1 MINSLS
7 TIAPIALLILSG
19 FVIKR
24 YLVTGEGFWRTTD
37 KFVYYIFFPA
47 LLLLNISTAEFD
59 IAPVFSGLAT
69 AMMSTAF
76 VAAAMFI
83 YKYITAMENKL
94 FSSVFQGSVRYNSYI
109 FIALSSNYLGEA
121 GAALSGIFIAV
132 MIIFTNMISVIILTI
147 YGQGGKMDIQDI
159 TLKTGANPLIMGA
172 LLGVGVNIS
181 GISLQ
186 QFFITDYLYY
196 LGAPAM
202 PLSLLSIGAG
212 LIFTFDR
219 TKARAISAAVFAKL
233 ILLPAF
239 AVVMLSFLPL
249 PFIMK
254 AVTILYCA
262 VPCASN
268 AYILSRQMGGNS
280 DVMASVITWGTLLS
294 PFSIYIFMYICM
306 P

>member
-59 IAPVFSGLAT
+59 IGPVFSSLAT

-76 VAAAMFI
+76 VAAAVFI

-159 TLKTGANPLIMGA
+159 TLKTGANPLIMGV

-202 PLSLLSIGAG
+202 PLSLLSTGAG

-268 AYILSRQMGGNS
+268 AYILSRQMGGDS

>member
-59 IAPVFSGLAT
+59 IGPVFSSLAT

-76 VAAAMFI
+76 VAAAVFI
-83 YKYITAMENKL
+83 YKYIKAMENKL

-132 MIIFTNMISVIILTI
+132 MIIFTNMISVIIVTI

-159 TLKTGANPLIMGA
+159 ALKTGANPLIMGA

-186 QFFITDYLYY
+186 QFFIADYLYY

-202 PLSLLSIGAG
+202 PLSLLSTGAG
-212 LIFTFDR
+212 L
-219 TKARAISAAVFAKL
+219 
-233 ILLPAF
+233 LLPLIAQRRGQYLQ
-239 AVVMLSFLPL
+239 LSLQSSF
-249 PFIMK
+249 
-254 AVTILYCA
+254 YC
-262 VPCASN
+262 
-268 AYILSRQMGGNS
+268 
-280 DVMASVITWGTLLS
+280 LLLLL
-294 PFSIYIFMYICM
+294 
-306 P
+306 

>member
-1 MINSLS
+1 
-7 TIAPIALLILSG
+7 
-19 FVIKR
+19 
-24 YLVTGEGFWRTTD
+24 
-37 KFVYYIFFPA
+37 
-47 LLLLNISTAEFD
+47 
-59 IAPVFSGLAT
+59 
-69 AMMSTAF
+69 
-76 VAAAMFI
+76 MFI

-109 FIALSSNYLGEA
+109 IIALSSNYLGEA

-159 TLKTGANPLIMGA
+159 ALKTGTNPLIMGA

-186 QFFITDYLYY
+186 QFFIADYLYY

-202 PLSLLSIGAG
+202 PLSLLSTGAG

-268 AYILSRQMGGNS
+268 AYILSRQMGGDS

>member
-159 TLKTGANPLIMGA
+159 ALKTGANPLIMGG
-172 LLGVGVNIS
+172 LLGVGVNIR

-186 QFFITDYLYY
+186 QLFIADYLYY

-202 PLSLLSIGAG
+202 PLSLLSTGAG

-268 AYILSRQMGGNS
+268 AYILSRQMGGDS